1 MQESQ
6 KGLEVDF
13 GSVTQTPFACYD
25 PDSSSWR
32 TWEHFLFEDSTSFSD
47 RWPNSGMTHDGRA
60 FELPTSV
67 LPTSAIGYSSS
78 VSLGTPSAR
87 AAKGANSVRVASG
100 DTRGLLENQVA
111 TIPTPQARDG
121 NHGGPQGKRYLN
133 PERSNDPDDFVDA
146 LTKGMLLPTP
156 RSQNG
161 EPRNNKVWAR
171 PLDQPQN
178 LENALALLPTPVV
191 NDMGRDKTPEQW
203 EAWIEGE
210 RAKGYNGNGH
220 GNSLSIEVRKSTGAA
235 TKPPSDD
242 GSPSPGQP
250 PPR

>member
-1 MQESQ
+1 M
-6 KGLEVDF
+6 DF
-13 GSVTQTPFACYD
+13 GSVTQTPFATYD

-67 LPTSAIGYSSS
+67 LPTSATGCSSS
-78 VSLGTPSAR
+78 VSRGTPSAR

-111 TIPTPQARDG
+111 TIPT
-121 NHGGPQGKRYLN
+121 
-133 PERSNDPDDFVDA
+133 
-146 LTKGMLLPTP
+146 
-156 RSQNG
+156 
-161 EPRNNKVWAR
+161 

>member
-1 MQESQ
+1 M
-6 KGLEVDF
+6 DF
-13 GSVTQTPFACYD
+13 GSVTQTPFATYD

-32 TWEHFLFEDSTSFSD
+32 TWEHFLFEDSTSFSG

-60 FELPTSV
+60 YELPTSA
-67 LPTSAIGYSSS
+67 LPTNATGCSSS
-78 VSLGTPSAR
+78 VSLWTPSAR

-121 NHGGPQGKRYLN
+121 NHGGPQGKRFLN
-133 PERSNDPDDFVDA
+133 PERSNDLDDFVDA

-178 LENALALLPTPVV
+178 LENALALLPTPMAG
-191 NDMGRDKTPEQW
+191 D
-203 EAWIEGE
+203 
-210 RAKGYNGNGH
+210 AKSAR
-220 GNSLSIEVRKSTGAA
+220 NSTATRTKIPPTGVHAGDTLTDILVPKKSTGAA
-235 TKPPSDD
+235 TKSPSGD
-242 GSPSPGQP
+242 GSPSPDQP
-250 PPR
+250 PPP

>member
-78 VSLGTPSAR
+78 VSLGTPTAR

-111 TIPTPQARDG
+111 TLPTPRTTDSTGPGVHGDG
-121 NHGGPQGKRYLN
+121 
-133 PERSNDPDDFVDA
+133 
-146 LTKGMLLPTP
+146 GMDLSTAVRENLLPTP
-156 RSQNG
+156 HSQNG

-178 LENALALLPTPVV
+178 LENAPALLPTPVV

>member
-1 MQESQ
+1 M
-6 KGLEVDF
+6 DF
-13 GSVTQTPFACYD
+13 GSVTQTPFATYD
-25 PDSSSWR
+25 HDSSSWR
-32 TWEHFLFEDSTSFSD
+32 TWEHFLFEGSTSFSG

-60 FELPTSV
+60 FELPTSA
-67 LPTSAIGYSSS
+67 LPTSAIDCSSS

-133 PERSNDPDDFVDA
+133 PERSNDLDDFVDA

-156 RSQNG
+156 RGQNG

-178 LENALALLPTPVV
+178 LENALA
-191 NDMGRDKTPEQW
+191 R
-203 EAWIEGE
+203 
-210 RAKGYNGNGH
+210 
-220 GNSLSIEVRKSTGAA
+220 TGAA
-235 TKPPSDD
+235 TKPLSGD
-242 GSPSPGQP
+242 GSPSPDQP
-250 PPR
+250 PSP